1 MGGGEGQ
8 AGKRRFDRFGL
19 RRAARTGFLTR
30 RTPRSVCR
38 GPRFL
43 LLIGALFA
51 TLAVAGCGE
60 DDGGPVKLKWF
71 IAIQPGGSIQKVAE
85 TCSKESGGKYQ
96 VDLELLPTD
105 ASQQREQLV
114 RRLGAEDSSI
124 DLIGMDVVW
133 TAEFANAGWIQ
144 KWSGSDA
151 REARKGVFP
160 SVTETASFEGD
171 LYGAPFNSNTQ
182 LLWYRK
188 DLVDKPP
195 ETWDQMIKVAEDLGR
210 KNGGTVQ
217 LQANRYEG
225 FTVWANAMI
234 ESAGTRV
241 LSGPTSVRLKEK
253 PTSLA
258 LESMGRMARSSAA
271 PTNLTT
277 SDEDSSRLGFES
289 GSAFMVNYTF
299 AYGSAKE
306 NAPKVAKNMGAAR
319 YPGIIEGRESKPPLG
334 GFNLGISSYS
344 KHSDLAYEAA
354 NCLTAPEQQLVVTE
368 LDGLAPARSDLY
380 DNPKV
385 KKAFPGFADLVRESI
400 ESAGPRPITPA
411 YQDVSLS
418 IQTAL
423 HPPTKIDPDDV
434 KPTYDT
440 LKDDVEK
447 GVKRK
452 GLL

>member
-1 MGGGEGQ
+1 MALLALLGVVGLALGLGACGGDE
-8 AGKRRFDRFGL
+8 
-19 RRAARTGFLTR
+19 
-30 RTPRSVCR
+30 
-38 GPRFL
+38 
-43 LLIGALFA
+43 
-51 TLAVAGCGE
+51 
-60 DDGGPVKLKWF
+60 GGPVKLKWF

-85 TCSKESGGKYQ
+85 TCSKQSGGEYEIE
-96 VDLELLPTD
+96 LELLPTD

-133 TAEFANAGWIQ
+133 TAEFANAGWIRP
-144 KWSGSDA
+144 WTGANA
-151 REARKGVFP
+151 REATKGVFP
-160 SVTETASFEGD
+160 PVIETASFEGD

-188 DLVDKPP
+188 DLVQQPP
-195 ETWDQMIKVAEDLGR
+195 ETWDQMIEMAEQIGR
-210 KNGGTVQ
+210 ADGGTIQ

-234 ESAGTRV
+234 ESAGTQV
-241 LSGPTSVRLKEK
+241 LSGPTTVDLAER

-258 LESMGRMARSSAA
+258 LRSMGRMANSSAA
-271 PTNLTT
+271 ATNLTT
-277 SDEDSSRLGFES
+277 SDEDTARLGFEA

-306 NAPKVAKNMGAAR
+306 NAPKVAENMGAAR
-319 YPGIIEGRESKPPLG
+319 YPGIVEGRESKPPLG
-334 GFNLGISSYS
+334 GFNLGISTYS
-344 KHSDLAYEAA
+344 RHPELAFEAA
-354 NCLTAPEQQLVVTE
+354 NCLTAPDQQLVVTE

-380 DNPKV
+380 DDPKV
-385 KKAFPGFADLVRESI
+385 KEAFPGFADLVRESI
-400 ESAGPRPITPA
+400 ETAGPRPVTPA

-418 IQTAL
+418 IQSAL

-434 KPTYDT
+434 GPSYDE
-440 LKDDVEK
+440 LRDKVEQ
-447 GVKRK
+447 GVKRE